1 VKLPR
6 HWISGLAR
14 SNSVAVY
21 RLANIILVEAFK
33 RNHVGGQIVLST
45 KVTKMPRC
53 TKTQAA
59 RELVEL
65 GLIRIEQ
72 KGQRL

>member
-1 VKLPR
+1 
-6 HWISGLAR
+6 
-14 SNSVAVY
+14 
-21 RLANIILVEAFK
+21 
-33 RNHVGGQIVLST
+33 LST

-53 TKTQAA
+53 TKTQAV